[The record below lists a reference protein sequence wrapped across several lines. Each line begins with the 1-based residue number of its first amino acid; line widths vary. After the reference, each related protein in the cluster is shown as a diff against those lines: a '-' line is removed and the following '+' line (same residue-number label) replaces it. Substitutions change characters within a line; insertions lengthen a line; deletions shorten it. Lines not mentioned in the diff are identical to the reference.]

1 MIEAHLEL
9 AREMLAD
16 AIAWHREG
24 PPAPPL
30 SGDELSS
37 ELGVAPGPEMGRLLE
52 ELRAAT
58 FAGEITDRAQALEL
72 ARELR

>member
-1 MIEAHLEL
+1 
-9 AREMLAD
+9 
-16 AIAWHREG
+16 
-24 PPAPPL
+24 
-30 SGDELSS
+30 
-37 ELGVAPGPEMGRLLE
+37 MGRLLE